1 MFCWRGVIPNVIP
14 DSILTPSLRV
24 RIRRPRHAE
33 ETSAHD
39 QPDPRP
45 TPQGHRNHQRDRHLG
60 IRPPRLGRAA
70 LHHLWDPR
78 LPLPRRPPQATRPL
92 PQLDPQG
99 RRQDRHP
106 APQRRTACPIRT
118 LVPGPPA
125 PTGTPGRTRSP
136 LPGDH
141 RERTTPGN
149 RPETKNTGHLEDL
162 EADAVD
168 GPDVL
173 VLLDHVLADD
183 RAHFSSLELV
193 PSTLGPSSW
202 AIRGFAANNFPMASN
217 VMKASPWAGS
227 PRTSSLSPALRLKS
241 RRAAAGMTTCPR
253 SLTVTAP

>member
-60 IRPPRLGRAA
+60 IRPPRLARAA

-136 LPGDH
+136 RPGDH

-149 RPETKNTGHLEDL
+149 RPETKNTGHLDVPRDRRQIGGIRGLRLTITGVNAKFKYGGNKTAEHRAEIAAAL
-162 EADAVD
+162 QARNGPMDATAV
-168 GPDVL
+168 
-173 VLLDHVLADD
+173 
-183 RAHFSSLELV
+183 RRI
-193 PSTLGPSSW
+193 LGRLPEPTETSW
-202 AIRGFAANNFPMASN
+202 AGRSGRTRVPGANEP
-217 VMKASPWAGS
+217 GT
-227 PRTSSLSPALRLKS
+227 PR
-241 RRAAAGMTTCPR
+241 
-253 SLTVTAP
+253 